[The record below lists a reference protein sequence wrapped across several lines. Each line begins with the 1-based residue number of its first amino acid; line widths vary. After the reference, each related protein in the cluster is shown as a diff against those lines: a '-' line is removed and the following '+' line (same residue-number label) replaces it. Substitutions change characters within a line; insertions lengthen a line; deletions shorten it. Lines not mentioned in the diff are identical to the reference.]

1 MAPRATQEVTVGEV
15 RQFKDVRRS
24 GRLAQSKPVED
35 FMTELET
42 IQSEVCTE
50 KNMIWEA
57 VADGSLSEEYLRRL
71 AKEYYFLG
79 RFYTSEFGSLVSN
92 APDAD
97 ALSLATSEHFAH
109 WLQNLAD
116 ETGYTGDSNHVD
128 MKITWAHQLGISDDE
143 LESYVAMPETIGT
156 VFTTLYYMRRSY
168 EEGLA
173 AFGWAGERFAASTGY
188 AKKMFEGM
196 RDHYGIE
203 VENFRVH
210 AYAEED
216 HGAQADYLLRQ
227 VAVTAEQ
234 QGRIRRAIVHTF
246 SVRNQRTIALNR
258 WLDEPGALRNGGAR
272 PGAGR

>member
-1 MAPRATQEVTVGEV
+1 MTQTRE
-15 RQFKDVRRS
+15 FKDVRQS
-24 GRLAQSKPVED
+24 SRLAEAKSVGD
-35 FMTELET
+35 FMAELET
-42 IQSEVCTE
+42 HQNEICTA
-50 KNMIWEA
+50 KNMLWEA

-79 RFYTSEFGSLVSN
+79 RFYTSEFGSIVSN
-92 APDAD
+92 APDSD
-97 ALSLATSEHFAH
+97 ALDLAASEHFAH

-116 ETGYTGDSNHVD
+116 ETGYTGDLNHVD
-128 MKITWAHQLGISDDE
+128 MKVTWAHQLGISDE
-143 LESYVAMPETIGT
+143 ALESYVAMPETIGT

-227 VAVTAEQ
+227 VAVSAEQ
-234 QGRIRRAIVHTF
+234 QRRIRRAIVHTF
-246 SVRNQRTIALNR
+246 SVRNQRTVALNR
-258 WLDEPGALRNGGAR
+258 WLDDPGALRSERNRPVAGA
-272 PGAGR
+272 